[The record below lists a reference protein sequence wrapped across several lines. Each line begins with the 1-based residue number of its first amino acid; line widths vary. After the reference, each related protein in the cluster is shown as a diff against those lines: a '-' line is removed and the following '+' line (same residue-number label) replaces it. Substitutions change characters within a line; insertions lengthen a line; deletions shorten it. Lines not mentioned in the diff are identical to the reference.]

1 MYILRNAFLEKSQQ
15 IIIVLI
21 RSQELDTAA
30 ADCGKNYP
38 PSLELV
44 MYTPLFVQPPRRII
58 CTMKM
63 STNYPEFAVKYRS
76 LWFSK

>member
-30 ADCGKNYP
+30 ADCGKKDP
-38 PSLELV
+38 PSLQLV
-44 MYTPLFVQPPRRII
+44 MYTPLFPPFR
-58 CTMKM
+58 TA
-63 STNYPEFAVKYRS
+63 TQANYLHNENVH
-76 LWFSK
+76 